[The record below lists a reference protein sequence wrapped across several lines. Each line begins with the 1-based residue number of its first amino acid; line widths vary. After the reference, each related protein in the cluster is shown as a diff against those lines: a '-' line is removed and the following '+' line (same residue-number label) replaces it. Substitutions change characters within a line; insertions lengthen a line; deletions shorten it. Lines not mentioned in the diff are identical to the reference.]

1 MAEARSRGLPPLRAA
16 AERRAPARG
25 DALVAR
31 PPLLQHLA
39 VALDV
44 RAGRQQLHAVRAG
57 LELAH
62 RRRRDADDVASA
74 QLEDLVVDLHA
85 AGAGEDDVHL
95 LGLPVTVTES
105 GPLAGV
111 HPVVADADALGADVL
126 ADVARL
132 AELPHAELRGEVL
145 GVVDVRLRVS
155 RAHRPQSKD
164 GSPPRLGRIRHV
176 VTRPTTST
184 RGILR
189 PEAIGRV
196 FSLRRTPPAA

>member
-16 AERRAPARG
+16 AERGAPARC
-25 DALVAR
+25 DALLAH

-44 RAGRQQLHAVRAG
+44 RAGRQQLHAVGAG
-57 LELAH
+57 LELAD
-62 RRRRDADDVASA
+62 RRRRDADDVAGA
-74 QLEDLVVDLHA
+74 QVEELVVDLRA

-95 LGLPVTVTES
+95 LGLPMAMAEP

-111 HPVVADADALGADVL
+111 HPVVGDADAAGADVL

-132 AELPHAELRGEVL
+132 AELSHAELRGEVL

-155 RAHRPQSKD
+155 SAHRPESRD
-164 GSPPRLGRIRHV
+164 GS
-176 VTRPTTST
+176 
-184 RGILR
+184 
-189 PEAIGRV
+189 
-196 FSLRRTPPAA
+196 TPCL